1 MRRSLGAAGRE
12 GEVAQFLVNPD
23 EEALWN
29 LQSACTDTA
38 SLKLHLV
45 AAPCDDVPV
54 PMSTLG
60 EGGEEG
66 PFPAIPDVLL
76 PRGVAF
82 MLSGRVFLS

>member
-45 AAPCDDVPV
+45 AAPCDDVV
-54 PMSTLG
+54 PALAG
-60 EGGEEG
+60 GGGGEAG
-66 PFPAIPDVLL
+66 
-76 PRGVAF
+76 RGA
-82 MLSGRVFLS
+82 R